1 MASRYS
7 KILVGAV
14 VLTSTV
20 ALLTPVFYPGDTS
33 NGEPR
38 DITTQTPAA
47 QNAQQVTTDNQ
58 KNDASLD
65 PSMGTS
71 ENAMSSDYASNEE
84 NMNDGGYGDL
94 LNTDGAPAPANSDE
108 SNKKLHSGVVVGIVT
123 EEEQQSFV
131 NNPTATGTTPADAA
145 RAQEE
150 AKRQKAIENERK
162 QQQKLEQEKN
172 QEEQR
177 KKQAQLDEQRRLEEQ
192 RQLLDN
198 QRHEQEKQRL
208 AQQQLEE
215 QKLRLEKEKK
225 EAEELRAKQE
235 AEKLKNADSLK
246 YPVVQPGRYLQVG
259 AYSTAKT
266 AEDVKNILKSRGIRV
281 DGQYKSYIKSGF
293 GYKIESRNGKFL
305 VLVGPASNDAVLK
318 SIKPSVDATV
328 HGNSMLVGR

>member
-198 QRHEQEKQRL
+198 QRQEP
-208 AQQQLEE
+208 
-215 QKLRLEKEKK
+215 
-225 EAEELRAKQE
+225 
-235 AEKLKNADSLK
+235 EKLKNADSLK

-293 GYKIESRNGKFL
+293 GYKIESRNGKFV

>member
-162 QQQKLEQEKN
+162 QQQKLEQEKK
-172 QEEQR
+172 QEE
-177 KKQAQLDEQRRLEEQ
+177 
-192 RQLLDN
+192 
-198 QRHEQEKQRL
+198 QRL

-293 GYKIESRNGKFL
+293 GYKIESRNGKFV